1 MKPEVLKYLEDINL
15 SIQAIEKYISD
26 LTTVEEYEKDME
38 TIDAVERRLAI
49 IGEAL
54 FKANKIEPKIEIS
67 NKKKIIALRHILVHE
82 YDLISNSTIWQILK
96 YNLPVLKT
104 EISHLLL

>member
-1 MKPEVLKYLEDINL
+1 MKPEILKYLEDVNL
-15 SIQAIEKYISD
+15 SIQAIENYISD
-26 LTTVEEYEKDME
+26 LSTVEEYEKDME

-49 IGEAL
+49 IGEAV
-54 FKANKIEPKIEIS
+54 FKADKIEPGIQIS

-96 YNLPVLKT
+96 NNLPILKS
-104 EISHLLL
+104 EVSQLL

>member
-1 MKPEVLKYLEDINL
+1 MKPEIFKYLEDINL
-15 SIQAIEKYISD
+15 SIQAIENYTSD
-26 LTTVEEYEKDME
+26 LSTVDEYENDME

-54 FKANKIEPKIEIS
+54 FKADKIDPEIQLS
-67 NKKKIIALRHILVHE
+67 NKKKIITLRHILVHE

-96 YNLPVLKT
+96 YSLPILKS
-104 EISHLLL
+104 EVSQLL

>member
-1 MKPEVLKYLEDINL
+1 MKPKLLKYLEDINL

-26 LTTVEEYEKDME
+26 LSTVEDYERDME

-49 IGEAL
+49 IGEEL
-54 FKANKIEPKIEIS
+54 FKADKIEPEVEIS
-67 NKKKIIALRHILVHE
+67 KKKDNSIKAILVHE

-96 YNLPVLKT
+96 YNLPILKT
-104 EISHLLL
+104 EVSHLLL